1 MKRLLFVLFA
11 LLPMCSFAQRQRV
24 EVQRIEWSMNFGAS
38 FFRDRFY
45 DSRVNDEGCLLDT
58 ELRYNFHQLPMDV
71 GLMLSYDRRITE
83 YRNEYYSVSWNDNA
97 TFMAVSDYNFR
108 RGRAVS
114 CFAGVGVGFTTY
126 GQDERKFCVMPR
138 VGMEF
143 LNFLRITA
151 AYQAGV
157 GAKQNLNIT
166 LGLVIGGYRK
176 R

>member
-45 DSRVNDEGCLLDT
+45 DSRVNDEGYLLDT

-108 RGRAVS
+108 RGRAV
-114 CFAGVGVGFTTY
+114 
-126 GQDERKFCVMPR
+126 
-138 VGMEF
+138 
-143 LNFLRITA
+143 
-151 AYQAGV
+151 
-157 GAKQNLNIT
+157 
-166 LGLVIGGYRK
+166 
-176 R
+176 